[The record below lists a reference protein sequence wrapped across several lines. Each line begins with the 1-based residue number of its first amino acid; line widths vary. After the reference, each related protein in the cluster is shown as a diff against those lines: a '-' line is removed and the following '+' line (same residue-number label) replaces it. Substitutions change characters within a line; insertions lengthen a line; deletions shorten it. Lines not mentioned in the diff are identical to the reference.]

1 MNVRAIIRATGK
13 WCKNN
18 AGKIFAGCAIVT
30 EFLGFWFMHKE
41 APIARDRLDALPE
54 DAKWLDKVKAAG
66 PVYLPALGMLVLSTG
81 SIVGGCVAGERKA
94 AILTSLYTASEAAL
108 RKYERKV
115 VDTIGREKAQEIQ
128 DSIAKEYIAEN
139 PPYVNGS
146 KIYATGNGDKL
157 IFDPLSGRYFTSEP
171 AKVIAAMNKM
181 NRRIISEMWVS
192 VNEWYQELGLE
203 PVGLGDD
210 KGWNNDH
217 MIDIPD
223 EVDVWSTTQS
233 PDNVPC
239 FIITYYNRPVMYKK
253 NG

>member
-1 MNVRAIIRATGK
+1 MNVRRIVRIAGK

-18 AGKIFAGCAIVT
+18 AGKIFAGCAIAT
-30 EFLGFWFMHKE
+30 EMLGFWFMHKE
-41 APIARDRLDALPE
+41 APIVRDRLDELGENANW
-54 DAKWLDKVKAAG
+54 KDKIKAAG

-81 SIVGGCVAGERKA
+81 SIIGGCVAGEKKA
-94 AILTSLYTASEAAL
+94 AVLTGLYTASEAAL

-115 VDTIGREKAQEIQ
+115 VDKIGRDKAQEIQ
-128 DSIAKEYIAEN
+128 DAIAKDYISEN
-139 PPYVNGS
+139 PPAVGRN

-157 IFDPLSGRYFTSEP
+157 IYDPLSGRYFTSEP
-171 AKVIAAMNKM
+171 SKIIAAMNLL
-181 NRRIISEMWVS
+181 NHRILSEEWVS
-192 VNEWYQELGLE
+192 VNEWYEELELE

-210 KGWNNDH
+210 KGWNHDH

-223 EVDVWSTTQS
+223 DPDRWSTTQS

-253 NG
+253 NR